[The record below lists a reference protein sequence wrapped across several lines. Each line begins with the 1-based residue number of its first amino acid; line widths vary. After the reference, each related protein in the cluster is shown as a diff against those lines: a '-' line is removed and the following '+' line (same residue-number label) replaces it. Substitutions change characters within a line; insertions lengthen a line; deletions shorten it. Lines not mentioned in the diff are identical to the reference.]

1 MVATM
6 TFGQRV
12 RELRRAKG
20 LSLRALGE
28 KVGVGFT
35 YLSKVECGK
44 LDFGEFPSQSL
55 IVRLAEA
62 LEADE
67 DELMILAERVPD
79 SIRRRVLERPDAFR
93 QLAKLDDEA
102 LDRVLAEAG
111 RPTCREDSAG
121 TEQEQE

>member
-1 MVATM
+1 M

-44 LDFGEFPSQSL
+44 LDFGEFPSQAL
-55 IVRLAEA
+55 IVRLAKA

-93 QLAKLDDEA
+93 KLALLDDTA
-102 LDRVLAEAG
+102 LDRVLAQIE
-111 RPTCREDSAG
+111 E
-121 TEQEQE
+121 